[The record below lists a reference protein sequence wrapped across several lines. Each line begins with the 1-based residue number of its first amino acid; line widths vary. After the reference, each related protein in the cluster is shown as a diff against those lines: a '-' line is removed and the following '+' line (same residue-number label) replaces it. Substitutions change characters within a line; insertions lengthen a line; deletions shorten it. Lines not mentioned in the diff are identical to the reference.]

1 MFDGG
6 AADKTGVGGFVITN
20 KTGKVLSAQGRYY
33 GSELPT
39 NNGAEC

>member
-6 AADKTGVGGFVITN
+6 AAGKLGVGGFVIVN
-20 KTGKVLSAQGRYY
+20 KNSSVLVAKGSYY